1 MLLKLN
7 SNGEDVKKLQIK
19 LGLISDGVFGKNTE
33 LKVKEW
39 QTSNG
44 LKADGIV
51 GDITWG
57 KLFQDKTTTQ
67 EVVVNSSDIK
77 LENIKSIIPAQV
89 MLEIPSIITKYNL
102 NKLKLAHFLSQCSH
116 ESGGFKVVSE
126 NLNYTKD
133 RMLEIFKSDF
143 DTNHD
148 KILSIN
154 EKQKADLLKGSP
166 QKIANFV
173 YANQNGNGNEAS
185 GDGWN
190 FRGRG
195 YIQLT
200 GRINYTE
207 FDKTVNDDILANPD
221 LVATK
226 YPLQSAAF
234 FFTKNN
240 LWSICNEGTSLETI
254 KKLTKRI
261 NGGLNGLDDR
271 IAKFNQIYKL
281 L

>member
-1 MLLKLN
+1 MLIKLN

-19 LGLISDGVFGKNTE
+19 LGLTPDGVFGKNTE

-39 QTSNG
+39 QTANG

-51 GDITWG
+51 GDITWT
-57 KLFQDKTTTQ
+57 KLFQVKTTTP
-67 EVVVNSSDIK
+67 EVVVNNNIK
-77 LENIKSIIPAQV
+77 LENIRSIIPAHV
-89 MLEIPSIITKYNL
+89 MLEIPSIIIKYNL

-126 NLNYTKD
+126 NLNYTTD
-133 RMLEIFKSDF
+133 RMLEIFKYDF
-143 DTNHD
+143 DINHD
-148 KILSIN
+148 KVLSIN
-154 EKQKADLLKGSP
+154 EKKKAELLKGSP
-166 QKIANFV
+166 EKIANFV
-173 YANQNGNGNEAS
+173 YANQNGNGNELS
-185 GDGWN
+185 GDGWK

-200 GRINYTE
+200 GRLNYTE
-207 FDKTVNDDILANPD
+207 FDKTVDDDILTNPD

-240 LWSICNEGTSLETI
+240 LWLLCDSDSTECI

-261 NGGLNGLDDR
+261 NGGYNGLDDR
-271 IAKFNQIYKL
+271 ITKFNQIYKL